1 MNEKLSKYGG
11 LICFLKNILSE
22 ANEILLFD
30 VTKNDLP
37 LLTYENKILGSL
49 KGTEMFTRNL
59 VLNALKSNEVR
70 ETGMLLNRML
80 STDTGKIMKSSIF
93 FLKNNDQEIECALC
107 INMKCDVYL
116 EAQSLI
122 SKLLQF
128 NTTEIVETSKES
140 YLEYKE
146 PSLDTITSVIQA
158 EGIEIGRITPDE
170 RLDIICELY
179 DLGIFEIKGAVS
191 RAAQELGVSEQ
202 SVYRYITRIKKA
214 RE

>member
-1 MNEKLSKYGG
+1 MNEKLSKYGS
-11 LICFLKNILSE
+11 LIYFLKNILSE

-37 LLTYENKILGSL
+37 LLAYENKISGSL
-49 KGTEMFTRNL
+49 KGTENVTRKL
-59 VLNALKSNEVR
+59 VYNALKNDEIKENE
-70 ETGMLLNRML
+70 MLLNRML

-93 FLKNNDQEIECALC
+93 FLKNNDQEIECALSV
-107 INMKCDVYL
+107 NMKCDVYL

-122 SKLLQF
+122 SNLLQF
-128 NTTEIVETSKES
+128 NTTEIVETPKEP

-158 EGIEIGRITPDE
+158 EGIEIERITPDE
-170 RLDIICELY
+170 RLDIICKLY

-191 RAAQELGVSEQ
+191 RAAQELNVSEQ
-202 SVYRYITRIKKA
+202 SIYRYITRIKKA
-214 RE
+214 RV